1 MAARA
6 ASSAVNHEA
15 GHETEHPKE
24 PVDAPPCQVPGTVLG
39 YVPMAGDGNCLF
51 HALGYLDGRDGAAL
65 RNEVAAFMVDQAC
78 NQRGFEEAWLEEADE
93 LLQGTWG
100 GHTAMTAYSLMKHVR
115 LEIHTPEANGTA
127 SVTDASH
134 ADVASD
140 INAPLRRVL
149 YSKGSHYD
157 ALVELLPN
165 PQGWAPAWV
174 QPLPAV
180 YFKEEEKPDP
190 KAEGFPS
197 LDQAARSSNRKGPR
211 FTKPRPAGKQAG
223 KGKGKTPLGEEDA
236 GPKKTPAIPAQYPV
250 QRRCVTKTTP
260 PPELRNDILTEL
272 CKIPVKPRMAHPHQK
287 QENLIKATGF
297 KMCCLRGFHCFNSL
311 CMVRAMH
318 AACCTCSVRR
328 LRLGA
333 GDQAAP

>member
-1 MAARA
+1 
-6 ASSAVNHEA
+6 
-15 GHETEHPKE
+15 
-24 PVDAPPCQVPGTVLG
+24 
-39 YVPMAGDGNCLF
+39 
-51 HALGYLDGRDGAAL
+51 
-65 RNEVAAFMVDQAC
+65 
-78 NQRGFEEAWLEEADE
+78 
-93 LLQGTWG
+93 
-100 GHTAMTAYSLMKHVR
+100 MTAYSLMKHVR

-223 KGKGKTPLGEEDA
+223 KGKRKDAAGRGGRRAKEDPCHSSTVPGA
-236 GPKKTPAIPAQYPV
+236 EA
-250 QRRCVTKTTP
+250 
-260 PPELRNDILTEL
+260 LRHQNDAPT
-272 CKIPVKPRMAHPHQK
+272 
-287 QENLIKATGF
+287 
-297 KMCCLRGFHCFNSL
+297 
-311 CMVRAMH
+311 RA
-318 AACCTCSVRR
+318 AR
-328 LRLGA
+328 
-333 GDQAAP
+333 